1 MPMPEPEP
9 EPEPEQRDT
18 DTGPQNQCQHQHQEQ
33 QPQPQRRLLLP
44 EPLPRRGHAC
54 WITATV
60 VAVGAPPY
68 TFAGCEDCH
77 RKVTLSPRRTTWR
90 CGRCG
95 HRGCAA
101 DVAQLHHRFRL
112 RLRVA
117 DGTLHAVA
125 SLCLLAAGVAIALA
139 LATTAGEPSLA
150 SLLGRS
156 FAALATLFA
165 LFAYERLW
173 IRSGQA
179 LPIS

>member
-1 MPMPEPEP
+1 MPMP

-117 DGTLHAVA
+117 DGTA
-125 SLCLLAAGVAIALA
+125 SAD
-139 LATTAGEPSLA
+139 
-150 SLLGRS
+150 
-156 FAALATLFA
+156 ATLFGPCLEA
-165 LFAYERLW
+165 LFGASALGYVQAARALEDAVVGINEALQE
-173 IRSGQA
+173 IREIQA
-179 LPIS
+179 DM